1 MGSRVILMEWGVSP
15 LSGDD
20 VDIKT
25 SSSFQGLRVKFDGTV
40 QKWVRVGKFRGWT
53 LRDKLMANFR

>member
-1 MGSRVILMEWGVSP
+1 MEWGVSP